1 MSYTNGSTVT
11 YVDNI
16 GVEGLTFRENE
27 EATFDCT
34 VTGANPPPMVKI
46 MIGDQDISGLPEVA
60 ITDPQAVEAGTGPA
74 GYKETTYTVTAKV
87 SKLKMSMEYRYKD
100 IICQAKTSHM
110 MKPMQKKVTIKF
122 PQGKV
127 HLF

>member
-1 MSYTNGSTVT
+1 MSYTNGSDVT
-11 YVDNI
+11 NVDNI

-34 VTGANPPPMVKI
+34 VTGANPPPMVKL
-46 MIGDQDISGLPEVA
+46 MIGAQDISGLPEVA

-87 SKLKMSMEYRYKD
+87 SKLKMSKEFKD